1 MLESARNFIGRILH
15 GRDALD
21 LLPPHKSPSVA
32 WLLAHREECRGKTA
46 LCEGTTPLASLYRM
60 YEYIVTDST
69 IGLRNEI
76 EFFFNKNGP
85 AWSVAEIPDPKD
97 PDPERYAILAVL
109 PSYLV
114 MAFNR
119 LIEMGLPR
127 GAPGIITPEMEQ
139 ELRSRPRVLE
149 REPSW
154 ASQVPALEERLVIP
168 YDDDGKTPEE
178 VRSERFLE
186 KNILVAEPH
195 VLFV

>member
-1 MLESARNFIGRILH
+1 MLESARNFITRILH

-21 LLPPHKSPSVA
+21 LLPRHKSPSVA

-69 IGLRNEI
+69 IGLRNE
-76 EFFFNKNGP
+76 
-85 AWSVAEIPDPKD
+85 
-97 PDPERYAILAVL
+97 
-109 PSYLV
+109 
-114 MAFNR
+114 
-119 LIEMGLPR
+119 
-127 GAPGIITPEMEQ
+127 MEE

-154 ASQVPALEERLVIP
+154 VSGVPALEKTLVIP
-168 YDDDGKTPEE
+168 YDDDGKIPEE
-178 VRSERFLE
+178 EARSGRFLE

-195 VLFV
+195 VLFG